1 MFEYLNPNY
10 SNKIDSCIKSLK
22 EFEISKEDL
31 AKKYQKVFFRG
42 SEIEKLETFLNLL
55 NFKKIDTK
63 TVTYL
68 NSKCDNLKHFK
79 DRRQGFEYAVALML
93 GWLIEDGIALFLNK
107 NKVKTS
113 LDGSDSNR
121 EFLPFAQIS
130 ATPDLIIEKDI
141 AQAIEVF
148 CDWSNTWASYDHAD
162 FRDQK
167 FHKLK
172 QKNSLVLGISPK
184 NSLGFLIDV
193 VSQSHLFKHTKNI
206 RGYGGKPGYTIQGI
220 RAYLLP
226 ISRIKS
232 DLIFKFSKI

>member
-1 MFEYLNPNY
+1 MFEYLNSNY

-22 EFEISKEDL
+22 EFEILKVDL

-55 NFKKIDTK
+55 NFKRIDAK

-79 DRRQGFEYAVALML
+79 DRRQGFEYAVDLML
-93 GWLIEDGIALFLNK
+93 GWLIEDGVALFLNK
-107 NKVKTS
+107 NNVKTS
-113 LDGSDSNR
+113 LGGTDSNR
-121 EFLPFAQIS
+121 EFLTFSEIS
-130 ATPDLIIEKDI
+130 ATPDLIIDKDI
-141 AQAIEVF
+141 TQNIEVF
-148 CDWSNTWASYDHAD
+148 CDWSNTWARYNHAD

-167 FHKLK
+167 FQKLK

-193 VSQSHLFKHTKNI
+193 LSQTHLFQHTKNI
-206 RGYGGKPGYTIQGI
+206 RGYGGKSGYTIHGI
-220 RAYLLP
+220 RTYLLP

-232 DLIFKFSKI
+232 DLIFKFSEI